1 MKQKIITN
9 TIIFIFVMAFVLT
22 FKAIFGSDNVLI
34 GITTITATLML
45 MQRDFTGDL
54 LKNTLKFIG
63 INLLMGVGTFIAAN
77 NMWLAIP
84 INFAVVFTFSYV
96 FTYNLR
102 QPLYFPFGLQYLFLL
117 SSPVSIDKLGLR
129 LIALFVGALII
140 MLAQILVN
148 KNKLA
153 TAGNKIL
160 IGVCESIEGKLKCLK
175 AKSTNYDSTNNV
187 QKSLD
192 QFRTMIYDKR
202 ESNYYISEEARVKLN
217 MSVALENINSLLYD
231 DNIKSIDSKTIDNLE
246 ELVSIAKATLK
257 SKTKNGTNIKPKS
270 YDINKLLNYYEEKNV
285 SDLLSLQII
294 ESMIFLDETTTKINQ
309 LDKEDSK
316 EISKASE
323 KSEIFSKEAIK
334 DILKGKN
341 SPKYCYAMRMAISIT
356 IGAFIMNLFKLAEGR
371 WILFTILSL
380 TNPIYEIYKSKVP
393 QRIVA
398 TLIGGIIIVI
408 LFTIFKG
415 QTARLLIVMACG
427 YLQSYVN
434 EYKYRMIFITV
445 CAIGTAAVVGNIE
458 QFTIERILMVILGS
472 IIAIIANK
480 YIFPYK
486 LKNSN
491 EQLRKIY
498 YEAIKDMFEE
508 IDTLLKGNARLEI
521 MNNLFVITSLVESKS
536 RINKEIDND
545 KNYSEIVNIRRCLA
559 SNIYELYRTINKAGI
574 TYESQGK
581 LREDVK
587 ILNEYQNEDISNKI
601 IVVENSIKE
610 AKEINT
616 KIILSSIVG
625 VLKGIKKLNELN
637 KLREQAQ
644 I

>member
-140 MLAQILVN
+140 MLAQVLVN

-160 IGVCESIEGKLKCLK
+160 LGVCESIEGKLKCLK

-187 QKSLD
+187 QESLD
-192 QFRTMIYDKR
+192 KFRTMIYDKR

-587 ILNEYQNEDISNKI
+587 ILNEYQNEDISSKI

-616 KIILSSIVG
+616 KIILSSIVS

>member
-257 SKTKNGTNIKPKS
+257 SKTKKGTNIKPKS
-270 YDINKLLNYYEEKNV
+270 YDINKLLNYYEEKNI

-587 ILNEYQNEDISNKI
+587 ILNEYQNEDISSKI

>member
-187 QKSLD
+187 QESLD
-192 QFRTMIYDKR
+192 KFRTMIYDKR

-334 DILKGKN
+334 DLLKGKN

-616 KIILSSIVG
+616 KIILSSIVS

>member
-140 MLAQILVN
+140 MLAQVLVN

-187 QKSLD
+187 QESLD
-192 QFRTMIYDKR
+192 KFRTMIYDKR

-587 ILNEYQNEDISNKI
+587 ILNEYQNEDISSKI

-616 KIILSSIVG
+616 KIILSSIVS

>member
-187 QKSLD
+187 QESLD
-192 QFRTMIYDKR
+192 KFRTMIYDKR

-217 MSVALENINSLLYD
+217 MSVALENINALLYD

-257 SKTKNGTNIKPKS
+257 SKTKKGTNIKPKS

-458 QFTIERILMVILGS
+458 QFTLERILMVILGS

>member
-1 MKQKIITN
+1 
-9 TIIFIFVMAFVLT
+9 
-22 FKAIFGSDNVLI
+22 
-34 GITTITATLML
+34 
-45 MQRDFTGDL
+45 
-54 LKNTLKFIG
+54 
-63 INLLMGVGTFIAAN
+63 
-77 NMWLAIP
+77 
-84 INFAVVFTFSYV
+84 
-96 FTYNLR
+96 
-102 QPLYFPFGLQYLFLL
+102 
-117 SSPVSIDKLGLR
+117 
-129 LIALFVGALII
+129 
-140 MLAQILVN
+140 
-148 KNKLA
+148 
-153 TAGNKIL
+153 
-160 IGVCESIEGKLKCLK
+160 
-175 AKSTNYDSTNNV
+175 
-187 QKSLD
+187 
-192 QFRTMIYDKR
+192 
-202 ESNYYISEEARVKLN
+202 
-217 MSVALENINSLLYD
+217 
-231 DNIKSIDSKTIDNLE
+231 
-246 ELVSIAKATLK
+246 
-257 SKTKNGTNIKPKS
+257 
-270 YDINKLLNYYEEKNV
+270 
-285 SDLLSLQII
+285 
-294 ESMIFLDETTTKINQ
+294 
-309 LDKEDSK
+309 
-316 EISKASE
+316 
-323 KSEIFSKEAIK
+323 
-334 DILKGKN
+334 
-341 SPKYCYAMRMAISIT
+341 MRMAISIT
-356 IGAFIMNLFKLAEGR
+356 IGAFIMNFFKLAEGR

-398 TLIGGIIIVI
+398 TLIGAIIVVI

-587 ILNEYQNEDISNKI
+587 ILNEYQNEDIS
-601 IVVENSIKE
+601 S
-610 AKEINT
+610 
-616 KIILSSIVG
+616 
-625 VLKGIKKLNELN
+625 
-637 KLREQAQ
+637 
-644 I
+644 

>member
-160 IGVCESIEGKLKCLK
+160 LGVCESIEGKLKCLK

-187 QKSLD
+187 QESLD
-192 QFRTMIYDKR
+192 KFRTMIYDKR

-398 TLIGGIIIVI
+398 TLIGAIIVVI

-508 IDTLLKGNARLEI
+508 IDTLLNGNARLEI

>member
-187 QKSLD
+187 QESLD
-192 QFRTMIYDKR
+192 KFRTMIYDKR

-285 SDLLSLQII
+285 IDLLSLQII

-587 ILNEYQNEDISNKI
+587 ILNEYQNEDISSKI

-616 KIILSSIVG
+616 KIILSSIVS

>member
-63 INLLMGVGTFIAAN
+63 INLLMGVGAFIAAN

-160 IGVCESIEGKLKCLK
+160 LGVCESIEGKLKCLK

-187 QKSLD
+187 QESLD
-192 QFRTMIYDKR
+192 KFRTMIYDKR

-217 MSVALENINSLLYD
+217 MSVALENINALLYD

-587 ILNEYQNEDISNKI
+587 ILNEYQNEDISSKI

-616 KIILSSIVG
+616 KIILSSIVS

>member
-140 MLAQILVN
+140 MLAQVLVN

-187 QKSLD
+187 QESLD
-192 QFRTMIYDKR
+192 KFRTMIYDKR

-270 YDINKLLNYYEEKNV
+270 YDINKLLNYYEEKNII
-285 SDLLSLQII
+285 DLLSLQII

-398 TLIGGIIIVI
+398 TLIGAIIVVI

-587 ILNEYQNEDISNKI
+587 ILNEYQNEDISSKI

-616 KIILSSIVG
+616 KIILSSIVS

>member
-63 INLLMGVGTFIAAN
+63 INLLMGVGAYIAAN

-117 SSPVSIDKLGLR
+117 SSPVSTDKIGIR
-129 LIALFVGALII
+129 LIALFTGALII
-140 MLAQILVN
+140 MLAQVLVN

-160 IGVCESIEGKLKCLK
+160 IGVCESIEGKLECLK

-217 MSVALENINSLLYD
+217 MSVALENINALLYD

-257 SKTKNGTNIKPKS
+257 SKTKKGINIKPKS

-334 DILKGKN
+334 DMLKGKN

-356 IGAFIMNLFKLAEGR
+356 IGAFIMDFFKLAEGR

-398 TLIGGIIIVI
+398 TLIGAIIVVI

-587 ILNEYQNEDISNKI
+587 ILNEYQNEDISSKI

-616 KIILSSIVG
+616 KIILSSIVS

>member
-160 IGVCESIEGKLKCLK
+160 LGVCESIEGKLKCLK

-187 QKSLD
+187 QESLD
-192 QFRTMIYDKR
+192 KFRTMIYDKR

-285 SDLLSLQII
+285 IDLLSLQII

-356 IGAFIMNLFKLAEGR
+356 IGAFIMNFFKLAEGR

-508 IDTLLKGNARLEI
+508 IDTLLNGNARLEI

>member
-140 MLAQILVN
+140 MLAQVLVN

-160 IGVCESIEGKLKCLK
+160 LGVCESIEGKLKCLK

-187 QKSLD
+187 QESLD
-192 QFRTMIYDKR
+192 KFRTMIYDKR

-257 SKTKNGTNIKPKS
+257 SKTKKGTNIKPKS
-270 YDINKLLNYYEEKNV
+270 YDINKLLNYYEEKNI

-398 TLIGGIIIVI
+398 TLIGAIIVVI

-587 ILNEYQNEDISNKI
+587 ILNEYQNEDISSKI

-616 KIILSSIVG
+616 KIILSSIVS

>member
-160 IGVCESIEGKLKCLK
+160 LGVCESIEGKLKCLK

-187 QKSLD
+187 QESLD
-192 QFRTMIYDKR
+192 KFRTMIYDKR

-316 EISKASE
+316 EITKASE

-587 ILNEYQNEDISNKI
+587 ILNEYQNEDISSKI

-616 KIILSSIVG
+616 KIILSSIVS

>member
-160 IGVCESIEGKLKCLK
+160 LGVCESIEGKLKCLK

-187 QKSLD
+187 QESLD
-192 QFRTMIYDKR
+192 KFRTMIYDKR

-257 SKTKNGTNIKPKS
+257 SKTKKGTNIKPKS
-270 YDINKLLNYYEEKNV
+270 YDINKLLSYYEEKNV

-587 ILNEYQNEDISNKI
+587 ILNEYQNEDISSKI

-616 KIILSSIVG
+616 KIILSSIVS

>member
-160 IGVCESIEGKLKCLK
+160 LGVCESIEGKLKCLK

-187 QKSLD
+187 QESLD
-192 QFRTMIYDKR
+192 KFRTMIYDKR

-285 SDLLSLQII
+285 IDLLSLQII

-323 KSEIFSKEAIK
+323 KSEIFSKEAKK

-508 IDTLLKGNARLEI
+508 IDTLLNGNARLEI

-587 ILNEYQNEDISNKI
+587 ILNEYQNEDISSKI

>member
-187 QKSLD
+187 QESLD
-192 QFRTMIYDKR
+192 KFRTMIYDKR

-270 YDINKLLNYYEEKNV
+270 YDINKLLNYYEEKNI

-508 IDTLLKGNARLEI
+508 IDTLLNGNARLEI

-587 ILNEYQNEDISNKI
+587 ILNEYQNEDISSKI

>member
-140 MLAQILVN
+140 MLAQVLVN

-217 MSVALENINSLLYD
+217 MSVALENINALLYD

-559 SNIYELYRTINKAGI
+559 SNIYELYRTINKAGV

-587 ILNEYQNEDISNKI
+587 ILNEYQNEDISSKI

>member
-117 SSPVSIDKLGLR
+117 SSPVSIDKIGIR

-140 MLAQILVN
+140 MLAQVLVN

-257 SKTKNGTNIKPKS
+257 SKTKKGTNIKPKS

-398 TLIGGIIIVI
+398 TLIGAIIVVI

>member
-1 MKQKIITN
+1 
-9 TIIFIFVMAFVLT
+9 
-22 FKAIFGSDNVLI
+22 
-34 GITTITATLML
+34 
-45 MQRDFTGDL
+45 
-54 LKNTLKFIG
+54 
-63 INLLMGVGTFIAAN
+63 
-77 NMWLAIP
+77 
-84 INFAVVFTFSYV
+84 
-96 FTYNLR
+96 
-102 QPLYFPFGLQYLFLL
+102 
-117 SSPVSIDKLGLR
+117 
-129 LIALFVGALII
+129 
-140 MLAQILVN
+140 
-148 KNKLA
+148 
-153 TAGNKIL
+153 
-160 IGVCESIEGKLKCLK
+160 
-175 AKSTNYDSTNNV
+175 
-187 QKSLD
+187 
-192 QFRTMIYDKR
+192 
-202 ESNYYISEEARVKLN
+202 
-217 MSVALENINSLLYD
+217 
-231 DNIKSIDSKTIDNLE
+231 
-246 ELVSIAKATLK
+246 
-257 SKTKNGTNIKPKS
+257 
-270 YDINKLLNYYEEKNV
+270 
-285 SDLLSLQII
+285 
-294 ESMIFLDETTTKINQ
+294 
-309 LDKEDSK
+309 
-316 EISKASE
+316 
-323 KSEIFSKEAIK
+323 
-334 DILKGKN
+334 
-341 SPKYCYAMRMAISIT
+341 
-356 IGAFIMNLFKLAEGR
+356 
-371 WILFTILSL
+371 
-380 TNPIYEIYKSKVP
+380 
-393 QRIVA
+393 
-398 TLIGGIIIVI
+398 
-408 LFTIFKG
+408 
-415 QTARLLIVMACG
+415 MACG

-458 QFTIERILMVILGS
+458 QFTLERILMVILGS

-545 KNYSEIVNIRRCLA
+545 KNYSEIVNIRRCVA

-587 ILNEYQNEDISNKI
+587 ILNEYQNEDISSKI

>member
-153 TAGNKIL
+153 TEGNKIL

-187 QKSLD
+187 QESLD
-192 QFRTMIYDKR
+192 KFRTMIYDKR

-270 YDINKLLNYYEEKNV
+270 YDINKLLSYYEEKNV

-587 ILNEYQNEDISNKI
+587 ILNEYQNEDISSKI

>member
-140 MLAQILVN
+140 MLAQVLVN

-187 QKSLD
+187 QESLD
-192 QFRTMIYDKR
+192 KFRTMIYDKR

-217 MSVALENINSLLYD
+217 MSVALENINALLYD

-270 YDINKLLNYYEEKNV
+270 YDINKLLSYYEEKNV

-356 IGAFIMNLFKLAEGR
+356 IGAFIMNFFKLAEGR

-587 ILNEYQNEDISNKI
+587 ILNEYQNEDISSKI

-616 KIILSSIVG
+616 KIILSSIVS

>member
-160 IGVCESIEGKLKCLK
+160 LGVCESIEGKLKCLK

-187 QKSLD
+187 QESLD
-192 QFRTMIYDKR
+192 KFRTMIYDKR

-270 YDINKLLNYYEEKNV
+270 YDINKLLSYYEEKNV

-294 ESMIFLDETTTKINQ
+294 ESMIFLDETTRKINQ

-587 ILNEYQNEDISNKI
+587 ILNEYQNEDISSKI

-616 KIILSSIVG
+616 KIILSSIVS

>member
-1 MKQKIITN
+1 
-9 TIIFIFVMAFVLT
+9 
-22 FKAIFGSDNVLI
+22 
-34 GITTITATLML
+34 
-45 MQRDFTGDL
+45 
-54 LKNTLKFIG
+54 
-63 INLLMGVGTFIAAN
+63 
-77 NMWLAIP
+77 
-84 INFAVVFTFSYV
+84 
-96 FTYNLR
+96 
-102 QPLYFPFGLQYLFLL
+102 
-117 SSPVSIDKLGLR
+117 
-129 LIALFVGALII
+129 
-140 MLAQILVN
+140 
-148 KNKLA
+148 
-153 TAGNKIL
+153 
-160 IGVCESIEGKLKCLK
+160 
-175 AKSTNYDSTNNV
+175 
-187 QKSLD
+187 
-192 QFRTMIYDKR
+192 
-202 ESNYYISEEARVKLN
+202 
-217 MSVALENINSLLYD
+217 
-231 DNIKSIDSKTIDNLE
+231 
-246 ELVSIAKATLK
+246 
-257 SKTKNGTNIKPKS
+257 
-270 YDINKLLNYYEEKNV
+270 
-285 SDLLSLQII
+285 
-294 ESMIFLDETTTKINQ
+294 
-309 LDKEDSK
+309 
-316 EISKASE
+316 
-323 KSEIFSKEAIK
+323 
-334 DILKGKN
+334 
-341 SPKYCYAMRMAISIT
+341 
-356 IGAFIMNLFKLAEGR
+356 
-371 WILFTILSL
+371 
-380 TNPIYEIYKSKVP
+380 
-393 QRIVA
+393 
-398 TLIGGIIIVI
+398 
-408 LFTIFKG
+408 
-415 QTARLLIVMACG
+415 MACG

-587 ILNEYQNEDISNKI
+587 ILNEYQNEDISSKI

-616 KIILSSIVG
+616 KIILSSIVS

>member
-140 MLAQILVN
+140 MLAQVLVN

-187 QKSLD
+187 QNSLD

-257 SKTKNGTNIKPKS
+257 SKTKKGTNIKPKS
-270 YDINKLLNYYEEKNV
+270 YDINKLLNYYEEKNI

-398 TLIGGIIIVI
+398 TLIGAIIVVI

-458 QFTIERILMVILGS
+458 QFTLERILMVILGS

-616 KIILSSIVG
+616 KIILSSIVS

>member
-63 INLLMGVGTFIAAN
+63 INLLMGVGAFIAAN

-117 SSPVSIDKLGLR
+117 SSPVSTDKIGIR

-140 MLAQILVN
+140 MLAQVLVN

>member
-1 MKQKIITN
+1 
-9 TIIFIFVMAFVLT
+9 
-22 FKAIFGSDNVLI
+22 
-34 GITTITATLML
+34 
-45 MQRDFTGDL
+45 
-54 LKNTLKFIG
+54 
-63 INLLMGVGTFIAAN
+63 
-77 NMWLAIP
+77 
-84 INFAVVFTFSYV
+84 
-96 FTYNLR
+96 
-102 QPLYFPFGLQYLFLL
+102 
-117 SSPVSIDKLGLR
+117 
-129 LIALFVGALII
+129 
-140 MLAQILVN
+140 
-148 KNKLA
+148 
-153 TAGNKIL
+153 
-160 IGVCESIEGKLKCLK
+160 
-175 AKSTNYDSTNNV
+175 
-187 QKSLD
+187 
-192 QFRTMIYDKR
+192 
-202 ESNYYISEEARVKLN
+202 
-217 MSVALENINSLLYD
+217 
-231 DNIKSIDSKTIDNLE
+231 
-246 ELVSIAKATLK
+246 
-257 SKTKNGTNIKPKS
+257 
-270 YDINKLLNYYEEKNV
+270 
-285 SDLLSLQII
+285 
-294 ESMIFLDETTTKINQ
+294 
-309 LDKEDSK
+309 
-316 EISKASE
+316 
-323 KSEIFSKEAIK
+323 
-334 DILKGKN
+334 
-341 SPKYCYAMRMAISIT
+341 MRMAISIT

>member
-140 MLAQILVN
+140 MLAQVLVN

-187 QKSLD
+187 QESLD
-192 QFRTMIYDKR
+192 KFRTMIYDKR

-217 MSVALENINSLLYD
+217 MSVALENINALLYD

-257 SKTKNGTNIKPKS
+257 SKTKKGTNIKPKS

-285 SDLLSLQII
+285 IDLLSLQII
-294 ESMIFLDETTTKINQ
+294 ESMIFLDETTRKINQ

-398 TLIGGIIIVI
+398 TLIGAIIVVI

-587 ILNEYQNEDISNKI
+587 ILNEYQNEDISSKI

-616 KIILSSIVG
+616 KIILSSIVS

>member
-140 MLAQILVN
+140 MLAQVLVN

-257 SKTKNGTNIKPKS
+257 SKTKKGTNIKPKS

-398 TLIGGIIIVI
+398 TLIGAIIVVI

-545 KNYSEIVNIRRCLA
+545 KNYSEIVNIRRCVA

>member
-63 INLLMGVGTFIAAN
+63 INLLMGVGAFIAAN

-140 MLAQILVN
+140 MLAQVLVN

-160 IGVCESIEGKLKCLK
+160 LGVCESIEGKLKCLK

-187 QKSLD
+187 QESLD
-192 QFRTMIYDKR
+192 KFRTMIYDKR

-257 SKTKNGTNIKPKS
+257 SKTKKGTNIKPKS
-270 YDINKLLNYYEEKNV
+270 YDINKLLSYYEEKNV

-398 TLIGGIIIVI
+398 TLIGAIIVVI

>member
-140 MLAQILVN
+140 MLAQVLVN

-187 QKSLD
+187 QESLD
-192 QFRTMIYDKR
+192 KFRTMIYDKR

-257 SKTKNGTNIKPKS
+257 SKTKKGTNIKPKS

-398 TLIGGIIIVI
+398 TLIGAIIVVI

-458 QFTIERILMVILGS
+458 QFTLERILMVILGS

-616 KIILSSIVG
+616 KIILSSIVS

>member
-117 SSPVSIDKLGLR
+117 SSPVSIDKIGIR

-140 MLAQILVN
+140 MLAQVLVN

-187 QKSLD
+187 QESLD
-192 QFRTMIYDKR
+192 KFRTMIYDKR

-398 TLIGGIIIVI
+398 TLIGAIIVVI

-587 ILNEYQNEDISNKI
+587 ILNEYQNEDISSKI

-616 KIILSSIVG
+616 KIILSSIVS

>member
-140 MLAQILVN
+140 MLAQVLVN

-187 QKSLD
+187 QESLD
-192 QFRTMIYDKR
+192 KFRTMIYDKR

-587 ILNEYQNEDISNKI
+587 ILNEYQNEDISSKI

>member
-587 ILNEYQNEDISNKI
+587 ILNEYQNEDISSKI

>member
-160 IGVCESIEGKLKCLK
+160 LGVCESIEGKLKCLK

-187 QKSLD
+187 QESLD
-192 QFRTMIYDKR
+192 KFRTMIYDKR

-257 SKTKNGTNIKPKS
+257 SKTKKGTNIKPKS

-398 TLIGGIIIVI
+398 TLIGAIIVVI

-587 ILNEYQNEDISNKI
+587 ILNEYQNEDISSKI

-616 KIILSSIVG
+616 KIILSSIVS